1 MMVNCK
7 GGAFVQ
13 WRRLFEALKSF
24 HCKNS
29 RTRIS
34 RTAAAERA
42 AGAARPTELV
52 ISSLAFCWKDIS
64 SVAPACNAPSCRFA
78 VGAKPPASKIT
89 AEAAAIRMGDFKA
102 LSWQGF
108 DFYYWGPVRTATCQI
123 CQHQTSPTPPRIDP
137 HEHHAA
143 ATEPDGGR
151 LHDDRHPFKRTT
163 TCSPLDVINPLFYLW
178 RGCRP
183 LGAEKTEQHRH

>member
-1 MMVNCK
+1 MVAHPLDAAETTNRAMLDTLDMGAPISCTQNPSRPCFGSYELFHVERRVGSAVALASGLLRAMMVNCK
-7 GGAFVQ
+7 SGVSVQ

-34 RTAAAERA
+34 RTAATETA

-78 VGAKPPASKIT
+78 VGAKSPASKIT

-108 DFYYWGPVRTATCQI
+108 AFYY
-123 CQHQTSPTPPRIDP
+123 
-137 HEHHAA
+137 
-143 ATEPDGGR
+143 
-151 LHDDRHPFKRTT
+151 
-163 TCSPLDVINPLFYLW
+163 
-178 RGCRP
+178 
-183 LGAEKTEQHRH
+183 